1 MEDNNDRICTSVEI
15 MDGYASNLKESDFSK
30 GDIVLSRIDSI
41 ENVYNATVKDII
53 SDWEYFTGDNYENI
67 SKHFDT
73 MSSDSILLYHVDILR
88 SFFTRRVNSDNW
100 TRGNY
105 IIVRKGV
112 TFGREDLKLNSSAIP
127 KGVIIFSSLEE
138 AEFVD
143 FMMSRYFDP
152 HDEWR
157 DLYEFIYCEWFK

>member
-1 MEDNNDRICTSVEI
+1 MENNKDRLCTSVEI
-15 MDGYASNLKESDFSK
+15 PDGYEINLKESDFSK

-53 SDWEYFTGDNYENI
+53 SDWEYFTGDNYESI

-73 MSSDSILLYHVDILR
+73 MPSNCVLLYHVNILR
-88 SFFTRRVNSDNW
+88 SFFVRRVNSDKW
-100 TRGNY
+100 TRGKY
-105 IIVRKGV
+105 IIDRNGGS
-112 TFGREDLKLNSSAIP
+112 FGTEYLKLNGSVIP

-143 FMMSRYFDP
+143 FMMNKYFDP

-157 DLYEFIYCEWFK
+157 DM